1 MKFIFKKK
9 GKEIGYMNNQ
19 NIKRTDLDG
28 IGVRL
33 SKIVFLLKKS
43 GKNLNKLI
51 KIL

>member
-9 GKEIGYMNNQ
+9 GQEISYMNNK
-19 NIKRTDLDG
+19 NIKRANLDA

-33 SKIVFLLKKS
+33 SRIVFLLKKS
-43 GKNLNKLI
+43 GKSLNKLI